1 METRRTKKFYRDEI
15 NKSFS
20 SACAVF
26 NEAFKKYATNKGDYY
41 TYRTAVSNNWNGQID
56 GFGLYKYKTVRT
68 PRGKFKR
75 VKLAEPEMYIDLYV
89 QGDDTDTCTEQKL
102 SDALRYGCKGKLL
115 ESFNDGYEHMVTAS
129 FTKDHIWQ
137 AMKNFANDC
146 LK

>member
-1 METRRTKKFYRDEI
+1 MKTRKTKKYYRDEI

-20 SACAVF
+20 SACAIF

-41 TYRTAVSNNWNGQID
+41 TYTTAVSNNWNGQIE
-56 GFGLYKYKTVRT
+56 GFRLCKYKTVRT

-102 SDALRYGCKGKLL
+102 NDALRYGCEGSLE
-115 ESFNDGYEHMVTAS
+115 ESFSNGYRHTVIAS
-129 FTKDHIWQ
+129 FSNDNIWQ

>member
-41 TYRTAVSNNWNGQID
+41 TYKTAVSNNWNGQID
-56 GFGLYKYKTVRT
+56 GFGLYKYKTERT

-75 VKLAEPEMYIDLYV
+75 VKLAKPEMYV
-89 QGDDTDTCTEQKL
+89 QGDDTDTNTDQKL
-102 SDALRYGCKGKLL
+102 SDALRYGCKGKLS
-115 ESFNDGYEHMVTAS
+115 ESFSNGYEHTVTAS
-129 FTKDHIWQ
+129 FTNEHIWQ
-137 AMKNFANDC
+137 AMKNFANDY